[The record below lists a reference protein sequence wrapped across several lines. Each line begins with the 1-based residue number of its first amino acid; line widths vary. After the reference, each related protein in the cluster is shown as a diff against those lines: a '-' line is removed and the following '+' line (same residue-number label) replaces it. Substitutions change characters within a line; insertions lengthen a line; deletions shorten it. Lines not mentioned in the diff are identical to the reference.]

1 MIFNMVDV
9 GIAGMVFLVARTPVT
24 PDWLLDIIGFLH
36 MTGLDG
42 NSSLLA
48 WHYSDIIVLIMSA

>member
-1 MIFNMVDV
+1 MVDV

-48 WHYSDIIVLIMSA
+48 WHYDDIIVLIMSA